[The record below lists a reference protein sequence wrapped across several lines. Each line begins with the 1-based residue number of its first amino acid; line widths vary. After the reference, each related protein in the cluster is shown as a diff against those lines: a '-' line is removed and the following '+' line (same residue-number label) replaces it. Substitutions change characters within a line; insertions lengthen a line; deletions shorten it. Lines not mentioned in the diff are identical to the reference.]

1 MKKTLFFAT
10 IVAAVAMFTSC
21 ESDDSLSPDSL
32 SSQTTEHVVFTASLP
47 TTTLGSGTAT
57 VPHIKTTTINTDAND
72 PNRGKVS
79 WEQSDQITISDGT
92 HTALYG
98 IDTYD
103 GGSAVLK
110 YLSGDQL
117 DYSVGTNYTAT
128 YGVAPSTEQTYSA
141 EVTKLPMTA
150 TSTMT
155 STSNKLLL
163 EFTVTCGVLK
173 LNLTK
178 AGESVKSIA
187 VSDGTTTYTLT
198 CTEAVSIAS
207 GADFCI
213 ALPAGTYTTF
223 TIINSQDDSCIIS
236 YATGVTI
243 AANTIQPL
251 DFKSKLI
258 FNEYEYVDLGL
269 SVKWA
274 TCNIGASS
282 PEDYGD
288 YYAWGETETK
298 SKYSWNN
305 YKWCKGSNTSI
316 TKYCTNGSYGTV
328 DNKTTLELSDDV
340 ARVKWGGSWRMPTMA
355 EQQELIDNCTWTWT
369 ANYNS
374 TGVKGY
380 IVTSNTNSNSIFLP
394 AAGYIYDASL
404 NEAGSGGYYWSRS
417 LFSGDTRAYRLNI
430 TSSSKNCSNGGY
442 RYGGRSVRAVCP

>member
-1 MKKTLFFAT
+1 MKKTLFFAA

-21 ESDDSLSPDSL
+21 ESDDSL

-47 TTTLGSGTAT
+47 TTLGSGTAP
-57 VPHIKTTTINTDAND
+57 VSHIKNTTINTDAND
-72 PNRGKVS
+72 PDGGKVS

-117 DYSVGTNYTAT
+117 DYSVGTAYQAT
-128 YGVAPSTEQTYSA
+128 YGADPVTEQTYSA

-155 STSNKLLL
+155 ATSNKLLL

-173 LNLTK
+173 LHLTK

-187 VSDGTTTYTLT
+187 VSNGTTTYTLT
-198 CTEAVSIAS
+198 CETAQSIND
-207 GADFCI
+207 GKDFFI

-236 YATGVTI
+236 NATGVTI
-243 AANTIQPL
+243 AANVIQPL
-251 DFKSKLI
+251 NFASKLI
-258 FNEYEYVDLGL
+258 FNNEYEYVDLGL

-282 PEDYGD
+282 PEEYGD

-298 SKYSWNN
+298 NFYSWST
-305 YKWCKGSNTSI
+305 YFDTTDGGNTF
-316 TKYCTNGSYGTV
+316 TKYNNNGG
-328 DNKTTLELSDDV
+328 KTTLDLEDD
-340 ARVKWGGSWRMPTMA
+340 AAHVKWGGSWRMPTLA
-355 EQQELIDNCTWTWT
+355 EQQELINNCTWNWT
-369 ANYNS
+369 ADYNS
-374 TGVKGY
+374 TGVKGC
-380 IVTSNTNSNSIFLP
+380 IVTSKTNSNSIFLP
-394 AAGYIYDASL
+394 AAGYYNGTSL
-404 NEAGSGGYYWSRS
+404 INEGVLGFYWPNSLYSSDSKSAYGLYFRSSNVDWYFYSRH
-417 LFSGDTRAYRLNI
+417 LGQ
-430 TSSSKNCSNGGY
+430 
-442 RYGGRSVRAVCP
+442 SVRAVCQ